1 MEHSLTT
8 TIERERPR
16 LLAWMSARI
25 DAEEAEDALQD
36 IIVKSLVNLDALEG
50 VRDLTAWIWRSAR
63 NAVIDRWRK
72 RRRRRKTAGPESA
85 AKGQADSFES
95 IVDDRLSSVEDA
107 FEAEALLGSLTR
119 AIRGLP
125 EEQREVVVAQCLR
138 GETFQSISDRTGISI
153 DTLAAR
159 KRYALARLRR
169 NLGESGWDER

>member
-1 MEHSLTT
+1 MEHTLTT

-50 VRDLTAWIWRSAR
+50 VRDVTAWMWRSAR

-72 RRRRRKTAGPESA
+72 RRRRQKNVGAEAAG
-85 AKGQADSFES
+85 KDTADSFES
-95 IVDDRLSSVEDA
+95 IVDDRLAAVEDA
-107 FEAEALLGSLTR
+107 YEAKELLGALTR
-119 AIRGLP
+119 AIRELP
-125 EEQREVVVAQCLR
+125 AEQREVVVAQCLR
-138 GETFQSISDRTGISI
+138 GETFQSISDRTGVSV

-159 KRYALARLRR
+159 KRYALARLKRKMT
-169 NLGESGWDER
+169 EVFS